1 MAILLDHCVQRKFL
15 RLLISWGYEAS
26 LLQDH
31 IKPDA
36 ADTDV
41 IEVAQQLDAVLLTED
56 MDFANILDYPPQDYV
71 GIIVIRYQAKN
82 ETASTD
88 TLKQALDDLYRDDL
102 RGALVI
108 IDEND
113 CRVRRGQETSNE

>member
-1 MAILLDHCVQRKFL
+1 MAILLDQCVQRKFL

-36 ADTDV
+36 DDITV
-41 IEVAQQLDAVLLTED
+41 IDVAQQLDAVLLTED
-56 MDFANILDYPPQDYV
+56 MDFANILDYPPQDYA

-82 ETASTD
+82 ETEVIN

-102 RGALVI
+102 RGVLVVI
-108 IDEND
+108 AEDRYRI
-113 CRVRRGQETSNE
+113 RRGPETSND